1 MIIKKTP
8 SNRKQRLVTTQR
20 THAGRLK
27 TASFPVVLGD
37 LGRDVI
43 CQTSRENITRL
54 ARTGRR
60 TRLEGRLT
68 SFRPSGLHSHACFS
82 SAKTTGKWKKKKNEN
97 YQTTFPKIF
106 GTWLESNFVFMFMF
120 IDSSESLKGKQWIKT
135 VFCKQQ
141 PT

>member
-37 LGRDVI
+37 FGRDVI

-68 SFRPSGLHSHACFS
+68 SFRPLGLHSRACFS
-82 SAKTTGKWKKKKNEN
+82 SAKTTGKWQKKKRKLPNNISEN
-97 YQTTFPKIF
+97 FWNLVRKQFCVYVYVYRQ
-106 GTWLESNFVFMFMF
+106 
-120 IDSSESLKGKQWIKT
+120 LKKLKR
-135 VFCKQQ
+135 KAMD
-141 PT
+141 

>member
-37 LGRDVI
+37 FGRDVI

-68 SFRPSGLHSHACFS
+68 SFRPSGLHSRACFS
-82 SAKTTGKWKKKKNEN
+82 SAKTTGKWKKKKRKLPNNISEN
-97 YQTTFPKIF
+97 FWNLVRKQFCVYVYVYRQ
-106 GTWLESNFVFMFMF
+106 
-120 IDSSESLKGKQWIKT
+120 LKKLKR
-135 VFCKQQ
+135 KAMD
-141 PT
+141 

>member
-37 LGRDVI
+37 FGRDVI

-68 SFRPSGLHSHACFS
+68 SFRPSGLHSRACFS
-82 SAKTTGKWKKKKNEN
+82 SAKTTGKWKKKTKLANNISEN
-97 YQTTFPKIF
+97 FWNLVRKQFCVYVYVYRQ
-106 GTWLESNFVFMFMF
+106 
-120 IDSSESLKGKQWIKT
+120 LKKLKR
-135 VFCKQQ
+135 KAMD
-141 PT
+141 

>member
-68 SFRPSGLHSHACFS
+68 SFRPLGLHSRACFS
-82 SAKTTGKWKKKKNEN
+82 SAKTTGKWQKKKRKLPNNISEN
-97 YQTTFPKIF
+97 FWNLVRKQFCVYVYVYRQ
-106 GTWLESNFVFMFMF
+106 
-120 IDSSESLKGKQWIKT
+120 LKKLKR
-135 VFCKQQ
+135 KAMD
-141 PT
+141 